1 MRPPTDVA
9 APPVPIQ
16 EAVGEFV
23 AALVDR
29 GAAATKVQPTRITE
43 DDEDREVPWVIGA
56 YHDQQ
61 GRLAALSLADLP
73 FAAATGAALGMIP
86 AAAAAEAVKAG
97 ALSDTLLENYREVAN
112 ILASILNS
120 PTSPHLKSVGA
131 WTIDDEA
138 LPDEVWSVL
147 ADARKRREF
156 AVTIDGYGDGRLGI
170 VIR

>member
-1 MRPPTDVA
+1 VRPPTDVA

-23 AALVDR
+23 TALVDR
-29 GAAATKVQPTRITE
+29 AAAASKVQPTRIVK
-43 DDEDREVPWVIGA
+43 DDEEREDTWVVGV

-86 AAAAAEAVKAG
+86 AAAAAEAVKEG
-97 ALSDTLLENYREVAN
+97 ALSETLLENYSEVAN
-112 ILASILNS
+112 IMASVLNS
-120 PTSPHLKSVGA
+120 PSSPHLKSVGA
-131 WTIDDEA
+131 WTTDDEA
-138 LPDEVWSVL
+138 LPDEVWDVL

-156 AVTIDGYGDGRLGI
+156 AVTIDGYGNGRLSI